1 MTTIGIPPA
10 LDTDVEDVVWAL
22 ETAASLWK
30 RDERVDAI
38 VWLRRAAQAA
48 GEAEHDDRALLL
60 AREAAELSDWIAKNP
75 MAPSST
81 APPISSIPPNDSA
94 QGGVDDLLRI
104 EAAPAVSM
112 SAPTA
117 PVAFM
122 PMPIPEVVM
131 PPVMPP
137 PPVIPPPPAPNTSDL
152 IPISEPS
159 APVVFQSVA
168 SERTAEHVVSA
179 AEAHAG
185 LLDPWS
191 TPTEDEGVPAQH
203 VSVAPSSA
211 VISSEDYDDEVVT
224 SAQLLI
230 PPVIPPA
237 EPAVVIP
244 APKPPPPKKP
254 PPPVKITPLPPADD
268 LHPPELSSDPMR
280 DFSQRSTKVGEPPP
294 DVQAAAHNTPPAP
307 PPKPK
312 TKAFTQTM
320 PSPSAEA
327 PPVKRYTNES
337 TLVSPGVAPPPDA
350 KELDLSTVDA
360 LADLPDDAREALER
374 GATMHRISREEEVA
388 GFALAYIV
396 EGEVDVAAQI
406 VDVPAQRIV
415 RGVVLKAK
423 GTVAESVPLRL
434 ICATEHA
441 VVATWEAPQV
451 EPAFKTCPWVEDDLR
466 SSANKMQALVGVTLG
481 PLADR
486 LDPTMRTHIT
496 DKLELKELAE
506 GDVIV
511 EQGHAVKELCLVGQG
526 AIELVKDGAVIGEV
540 SVGEFLFAAEIMDG
554 RKADATARAGK
565 GGALL
570 LTSDRTVAQEL
581 MVTCP
586 PLLEIFAGM

>member
-30 RDERVDAI
+30 RNERVDAI

-48 GEAEHDDRALLL
+48 GEAEHDDRALVL

-75 MAPSST
+75 MAPAST
-81 APPISSIPPNDSA
+81 APSISSIPPNDSA
-94 QGGVDDLLRI
+94 AGGVDDLLRI

-122 PMPIPEVVM
+122 PMPLPDVIV
-131 PPVMPP
+131 PP
-137 PPVIPPPPAPNTSDL
+137 PNTSDL

-159 APVVFQSVA
+159 SPVVFQSVA
-168 SERTAEHVVSA
+168 SERTSEHVVSA

-191 TPTEDEGVPAQH
+191 TPTEDDLPAAQQH
-203 VSVAPSSA
+203 VSVSPNSS
-211 VISSEDYDDEVVT
+211 VVSSEDYDDEVVT
-224 SAQLLI
+224 SAQL
-230 PPVIPPA
+230 VIPPPEA
-237 EPAVVIP
+237 AVVIP

-254 PPPVKITPLPPADD
+254 PPPVKITPLPPQGD
-268 LHPPELSSDPMR
+268 LHAPELPPDPMQ
-280 DFSQRSTKVGEPPP
+280 DFSQRSTKIGDAPPE
-294 DVQAAAHNTPPAP
+294 VHAATHPTPPAP

-312 TKAFTQTM
+312 PLTQTM
-320 PSPSAEA
+320 PSPSIE
-327 PPVKRYTNES
+327 PPVKRYTTEA
-337 TLVSPGVAPPPDA
+337 TLVSPGVAPPS

-360 LADLPDDAREALER
+360 LADLPDDARDELER
-374 GATMHRISREEEVA
+374 GATMHRIAREEEVA

-406 VDVPAQRIV
+406 VDIPAQRIV

-434 ICATEHA
+434 ICATETA
-441 VVATWEAPQV
+441 IVATWDAAQV

-466 SSANKMQALVGVTLG
+466 ASANKMQALVGVTLG

-486 LDPTMRTHIT
+486 LDPTMRTQIT
-496 DKLELKELAE
+496 NRLELREVAE
-506 GDVIV
+506 GEVIV
-511 EQGHAVKELCLVGQG
+511 EQGQAVKQLCLLGQG

-540 SVGEFLFAAEIMDG
+540 AVGDFLFAAEIMDG
-554 RKADATARAGK
+554 RKAESTARAGK

-570 LTSDRTVAQEL
+570 LTSDRSVAQEL

>member
-10 LDTDVEDVVWAL
+10 TDTDVEDVVWAL
-22 ETAASLWK
+22 ETATSLWK
-30 RDERVDAI
+30 RNERVDAI

-48 GEAEHDDRALLL
+48 GEAEHDDRALVL

-75 MAPSST
+75 MAPLST
-81 APPISSIPPNDSA
+81 APSISSIPPNDSA
-94 QGGVDDLLRI
+94 TGGVDDLLRI

-122 PMPIPEVVM
+122 PMQIPEVIV
-131 PPVMPP
+131 
-137 PPVIPPPPAPNTSDL
+137 PPAPNTSDL

-159 APVVFQSVA
+159 SPLVFQSVA
-168 SERTAEHVVSA
+168 SERTSEHVVSG

-191 TPTEDEGVPAQH
+191 TQTEEEGVPA
-203 VSVAPSSA
+203 VSSA
-211 VISSEDYDDEVVT
+211 VVSSGSAVVSSEDYDDEVVT
-224 SAQLLI
+224 SAQMM
-230 PPVIPPA
+230 IPPA

-244 APKPPPPKKP
+244 ALKPKKPP

-268 LHPPELSSDPMR
+268 LRAPDLAPDPMQ
-280 DFSQRSTKVGEPPP
+280 DFSQRMTKLAEPSPEM
-294 DVQAAAHNTPPAP
+294 QAAAQASPPPPAP
-307 PPKPK
+307 KPKPL
-312 TKAFTQTM
+312 TQTM
-320 PSPSAEA
+320 PSPSAG
-327 PPVKRYTNES
+327 PPVKRYTPEA
-337 TLVSPGVAPPPDA
+337 TLVSSGVEPPK

-360 LADLPDDAREALER
+360 LTDLPDDAREELER
-374 GATMHRISREEEVA
+374 GATIHRISREEEVA

-406 VDVPAQRIV
+406 VDIPAQRIV
-415 RGVVLKAK
+415 RGTVLKVK

-434 ICATEHA
+434 ICATETA
-441 VVATWEAPQV
+441 VVATWDAAQV
-451 EPAFKTCPWVEDDLR
+451 EPAFKACPWVEDDLR
-466 SSANKMQALVGVTLG
+466 ASANKMQALVGVTLG

-486 LDPTMRTHIT
+486 LDATLRAQVTSR
-496 DKLELKELAE
+496 LELRELAE

-526 AIELVKDGAVIGEV
+526 AIELVKDGQVVGEI

-554 RKADATARAGK
+554 RKASATARAGK

-570 LTSDRTVAQEL
+570 L
-581 MVTCP
+581 
-586 PLLEIFAGM
+586 

>member
-48 GEAEHDDRALLL
+48 GEAEHDDRALVL

-75 MAPSST
+75 IPPASS
-81 APPISSIPPNDSA
+81 AASISSIPPNDSA
-94 QGGVDDLLRI
+94 AGGVDDLLRI
-104 EAAPAVSM
+104 EAAPLVSM

-122 PMPIPEVVM
+122 PMQLPPEVMM
-131 PPVMPP
+131 PPAAPVVPTPP
-137 PPVIPPPPAPNTSDL
+137 PPNTSDL

-159 APVVFQSVA
+159 SPVVFQSVA
-168 SERTAEHVVSA
+168 SERTPDHVQSA

-191 TPTEDEGVPAQH
+191 TPTEEDVPA
-203 VSVAPSSA
+203 ARPISSA
-211 VISSEDYDDEVVT
+211 VISSSDYDDEVVT
-224 SAQLLI
+224 SAQLL
-230 PPVIPPA
+230 IPPA

-268 LHPPELSSDPMR
+268 LHAPALAPDPMA
-280 DFSQRSTKVGEPPP
+280 DFSQRTTKVAEAPHE
-294 DVQAAAHNTPPAP
+294 VQHQTPPAP

-312 TKAFTQTM
+312 PLTHTM
-320 PSPSAEA
+320 PSPSME
-327 PPVKRYTNES
+327 PPVKRYTNEA
-337 TLVSPGVAPPPDA
+337 TLVSQGVEPSGPTKA
-350 KELDLSTVDA
+350 LDLSTVDA
-360 LADLPDDAREALER
+360 LTDLPDDAREELER

-415 RGVVLKAK
+415 RGEVLKAK

-434 ICATEHA
+434 ICATETA
-441 VVATWEAPQV
+441 VVATWDAAQV

-466 SSANKMQALVGVTLG
+466 SNANKMQALVGVTLG

-496 DKLELKELAE
+496 SKLQLRELAE

-511 EQGHAVKELCLVGQG
+511 EQGNAVKELCLVGQG

-540 SVGEFLFAAEIMDG
+540 SVGEFLFASEIMDG

-570 LTSDRTVAQEL
+570 LTSDRSVAQEL